1 MQRWAKHFKCVEP
14 HVSVILV
21 SLGVHR
27 PYLLGLICRSHA
39 SRYQLFCKWCTQ
51 LLYKYEIL

>member
-27 PYLLGLICRSHA
+27 PYILGLICRSHA
-39 SRYQLFCKWCTQ
+39 STNNYYICITYSIIIITLA
-51 LLYKYEIL
+51 

>member
-14 HVSVILV
+14 RVSVILV

-27 PYLLGLICRSHA
+27 PYILGLICRSHT
-39 SRYQLFCKWCTQ
+39 STNNYYICITYSCT
-51 LLYKYEIL
+51 LS